1 MHKKSLLVS
10 VFACLIAFSS
20 CNINPSIM
28 FKTDKNY
35 PYKID
40 QTISNVEYK
49 IAVNDILGV
58 SVYTNDGFKLI
69 DLTANSSSVQ
79 DKSVGSGNLAGNSY
93 DVDIDGFVKLPII
106 GRIKILGLTPREA
119 EKLLETQYATYYN
132 KPFVTLKVTNRRVLV
147 FPGEGGAGK
156 VVTLTNENTTLIEAL
171 ALAGGISQNGRA
183 ARIKLIRGDVRN
195 PQVELIDLSTV
206 EGMKQSNLLLQAN
219 DIIYVEPTKRLS
231 QGVLAEIAPFV
242 GIITGL
248 ASVVI
253 AYSAI
258 KNVKP

>member
-20 CNINPSIM
+20 CNINTSIM

-93 DVDIDGFVKLPII
+93 DVDIDGLVKLPII
-106 GRIKILGLTPREA
+106 GRIKILGLTHVHF
-119 EKLLETQYATYYN
+119 LLFHKSIQVFSFANNY
-132 KPFVTLKVTNRRVLV
+132 RRN
-147 FPGEGGAGK
+147 F
-156 VVTLTNENTTLIEAL
+156 
-171 ALAGGISQNGRA
+171 
-183 ARIKLIRGDVRN
+183 
-195 PQVELIDLSTV
+195 
-206 EGMKQSNLLLQAN
+206 
-219 DIIYVEPTKRLS
+219 
-231 QGVLAEIAPFV
+231 
-242 GIITGL
+242 
-248 ASVVI
+248 
-253 AYSAI
+253 
-258 KNVKP
+258 